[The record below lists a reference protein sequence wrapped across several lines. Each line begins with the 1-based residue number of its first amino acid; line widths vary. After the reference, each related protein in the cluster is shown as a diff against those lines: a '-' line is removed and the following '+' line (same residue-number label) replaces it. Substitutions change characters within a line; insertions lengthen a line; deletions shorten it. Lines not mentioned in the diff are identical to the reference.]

1 VDKSKRRKMQHNL
14 KIALSSYSPAGNS
27 RGPVDR
33 RIRAFLAGETC
44 GEDVLG
50 ALYGHVAD
58 EPIPERLRAILK
70 R

>member
-1 VDKSKRRKMQHNL
+1 MQHNL
-14 KIALSSYSPAGNS
+14 KIAPAGYHPAS
-27 RGPVDR
+27 DHGPVDR

-58 EPIPERLRAILK
+58 EPIPERLLDLLK

>member
-1 VDKSKRRKMQHNL
+1 MQHNL
-14 KIALSSYSPAGNS
+14 KIAPSSYQSAGNS
-27 RGPVDR
+27 HDPVDR
-33 RIRAFLAGETC
+33 RIRAFLAGETH
-44 GEDVLG
+44 GEDVLD